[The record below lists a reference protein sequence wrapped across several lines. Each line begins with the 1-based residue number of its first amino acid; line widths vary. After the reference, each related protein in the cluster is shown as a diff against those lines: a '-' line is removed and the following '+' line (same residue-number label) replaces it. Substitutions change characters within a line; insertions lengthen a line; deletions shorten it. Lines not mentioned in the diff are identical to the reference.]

1 MRLFKKNDRNAIFT
15 QTGLESKLGVVST
28 LFKSARTESR
38 SGKGLATDPQ
48 ELYDRQRRNNSTP
61 RVTNMSDRDQ
71 AIIKARLSLEASVD
85 CIAVFIDLRIV
96 YLTRLPNSVRTEGN
110 DHIVWR

>member
-1 MRLFKKNDRNAIFT
+1 
-15 QTGLESKLGVVST
+15 
-28 LFKSARTESR
+28 
-38 SGKGLATDPQ
+38 
-48 ELYDRQRRNNSTP
+48 
-61 RVTNMSDRDQ
+61 MSDRDQ